1 VRVIVTRP
9 AAQAAAWV
17 ADLHAHA
24 IEAVA
29 LPLIE
34 IQLAS
39 DPTDIV
45 KAWHALG
52 RYRLIAFVSP
62 NAAQCFFAHRPPD
75 VTWPAATRAAS
86 PGPGTTRV
94 LHELGVP
101 ADLTVAPPAD
111 AAQFDS
117 ESLWAELEETAWGG
131 TETLVVR
138 GDSGRDWLAERLRG
152 AGARV
157 EHLTA
162 YRRATP
168 SLDAASR
175 AILNAALAHPA
186 SHLWLFSSSQAID
199 HLAALVPPG
208 TAWGDA
214 NAIATHPRIVA
225 RAHQLGLT
233 RTVAARP
240 AAVDVIACIQSF
252 GP

>member
-1 VRVIVTRP
+1 MRVIVTRP

-17 ADLHAHA
+17 ADLRAHA
-24 IEAVA
+24 LDAVA

-39 DPTDIV
+39 DPAHIV
-45 KAWHALG
+45 EAWHALD
-52 RYRLIAFVSP
+52 RYRLVAFVSP
-62 NAAQCFFAHRPPD
+62 NAAQCFFAHRPPG
-75 VTWPAATRAAS
+75 VPWPAGTQAAS

-94 LHELGVP
+94 LVELGVP
-101 ADLTVAPPAD
+101 ANLTVAPAAD

-117 ESLWAELEETAWGG
+117 ESLWAELENSDWQDADA
-131 TETLVVR
+131 LVVR

-152 AGARV
+152 AGAQV

-168 SLDAASR
+168 RLDVASR
-175 AILNAALAHPA
+175 AVLNAALKHPA
-186 SHLWLFSSSQAID
+186 SHLWLFSSSQALD
-199 HLAALVPPG
+199 HLAKLVPPG

-233 RTVAARP
+233 RTVSARP